1 MTGAIWVLA
10 EHWKGELTDATF
22 ELLTLGR
29 ELADGLGV
37 ALEAV
42 LAGHE
47 VRPLAAHLGA
57 ADRVLCLQHP
67 GLAEPNAEV
76 SAHAVAALFR
86 ARQPR
91 AVLVPLTN
99 TTWDLGGLFAS
110 QLSVPFVNSCC
121 GVRVVDGALQ
131 GTCLLYGGKMQA
143 TTATAEGPAIF
154 GILPGTRQAEKGRV
168 AKTPEVEEMAAE
180 VIPGRVRFNQY
191 IQPEAGD
198 VDITQQNV
206 LVAVGRGLQTQENVA
221 LAEELA
227 RALGGAVCGSRP
239 VIDQGWLTLSRQV
252 GKSGAT
258 VKPKL
263 YLAAGISGAPEH
275 VEGMKDAE
283 LIIAINTD
291 AQAPIFNVAHF
302 GVLGDALDVLTAL
315 TEQVRGAAARKVGG

>member
-10 EHWKGELTDATF
+10 EHWKGELSDTTF
-22 ELLTLGR
+22 ELLALGR

-47 VRPLAAHLGA
+47 VKRLAAHLGA
-57 ADRVLCLQHP
+57 ADRVLCLEHP

-76 SAHAVAALFR
+76 HANAVAALFR

-99 TTWDLGGLFAS
+99 ITWDLGGLFAS

-168 AKTPEVEEMAAE
+168 AKSPEVEEMAPA
-180 VIPGRVRFNQY
+180 VIPARVRFNKY
-191 IQPEAGD
+191 IEPEAGD

-206 LVAVGRGLQTQENVA
+206 LVAVGRGLQSQGNVEIAEA
-221 LAEELA
+221 LAA
-227 RALGGAVCGSRP
+227 ALGGAVSGSRP
-239 VIDQGWLTLSRQV
+239 VIDQGWLPQSRQV

-258 VKPKL
+258 VKPRL
-263 YLAAGISGAPEH
+263 YLALGISGAPEH
-275 VEGMKDAE
+275 VEGMRDSE
-283 LIIAINTD
+283 LIVAINTD
-291 AQAPIFNVAHF
+291 PQAPIFNIAHY
-302 GVLGDALDVLTAL
+302 GAVQDLLELVPVLT
-315 TEQVRGAAARKVGG
+315 EEVKKRQAARVA